1 MSQTT
6 APGGSSPGT
15 FVAAPRPPKTN
26 TLALVGFIASFVIPL
41 AGLIVGILAMRELR
55 APECRDTGRGLA
67 RWAMIIGAIGTAGQ
81 TLFFLLWLSLFFQA
95 AGGIS
100 IG

>member
-1 MSQTT
+1 MAS
-6 APGGSSPGT
+6 AGSL
-15 FVAAPRPPKTN
+15 VAVVLPPPPPKTN
-26 TLALVGFIASFVIPL
+26 TLALVGFISSFIIPL

-55 APECRDTGRGLA
+55 APGCRDTGRGLA

-81 TLFFLLWLSLFFQA
+81 AIFFIIWLTLFFQIT
-95 AGGIS
+95 GGVR